1 MKLFLVG
8 GMGLET
14 GRGKTGGE
22 VEEERWEK
30 NSGGGRDERKL
41 KTQSPVLLLLSSP
54 RSPTYR

>member
-30 NSGGGRDERKL
+30 NRGGGG
-41 KTQSPVLLLLSSP
+41 T
-54 RSPTYR
+54 